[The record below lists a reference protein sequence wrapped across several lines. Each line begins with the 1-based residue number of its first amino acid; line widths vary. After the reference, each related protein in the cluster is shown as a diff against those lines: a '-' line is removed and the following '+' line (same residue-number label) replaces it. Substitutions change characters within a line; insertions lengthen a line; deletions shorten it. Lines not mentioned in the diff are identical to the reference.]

1 MKQVKVSRQL
11 PGGATRTVAKG
22 EPTLLVSEAGVM
34 LRVPGCAEEGP
45 GDWSVWLPGAVLRE
59 AVAQWMGMASMAVRA
74 RVALVRRTGVATA
87 FDDLPPARQRSFER
101 LIRGWHDVAE
111 AGGDV
116 SGAAESLARWL
127 EAADDGEEAELER
140 VNRLRR
146 AVGLADV

>member
-11 PGGATRTVAKG
+11 PGGATRTVATG
-22 EPTLLVSEAGVM
+22 EPTLLTSEAGVM

-45 GDWSVWLPGAVLRE
+45 GDWSVWLPGPVLRE
-59 AVAQWMGMASMAVRA
+59 ATSDWMGMASMSVRA
-74 RVALVRRTGVATA
+74 RVALVQQTGVVTA

-101 LIRGWHDVAE
+101 LIRGWRDVAE
-111 AGGDV
+111 AGGDL

-140 VNRLRR
+140 VNVLRR
-146 AVGLADV
+146 KLGLADV